1 MSNQLK
7 TIKVKEKINVNAIKQ
22 AIAKN
27 DTAKQNELLDEAV
40 QQISFTWR
48 RTVYSILLVGKQIYD
63 LRNADESFAENV
75 TKKLISNGIFNHKTQ
90 ISRLNTIGKNFDFFN
105 KNMEKL
111 PPAYH
116 SLYYLSKGL
125 DENKKKVE
133 TAINKGVIN
142 ADSRLSEI
150 ERLLKDMKSKKKLP
164 KTKQVTVLEA
174 DENLSIRVSLNTDAI
189 ERRSEVVMEIMD
201 EMQSMFSRRRIQAK
215 VEPVGAFRKK
225 VNDFKKL

>member
-75 TKKLISNGIFNHKTQ
+75 TKKLISNGTFNHKTQ

-164 KTKQVTVLEA
+164 KTKQVPVLEA

-201 EMQSMFSRRRIQAK
+201 EMQIMFSRRRIQAK
-215 VEPVGAFRKK
+215 V
-225 VNDFKKL
+225 